1 MWEDILL
8 SVAMSVSEAIGAG
21 VVEHKK
27 KAKLLKNL
35 ENQINVQL
43 NEFAD
48 SSLDCNDFYLLVQS
62 RKFVEIVRN
71 FFLTIN
77 DEMDRSQ
84 YIERVEQYVS
94 NECKNVNHIEV
105 RDFIKKIEE
114 LYKEYLHK
122 IIEDYP
128 EIYAL
133 FQLMTI
139 SHREIIARILDSEE
153 NIKRYFEALE
163 YKKIKIDD
171 DNIQLYHK
179 VSEKEYGT
187 IRFTGISGAERKKE
201 QRINE
206 FYVENTFSY
215 YGKEIEKLFINNFDD
230 IETIRLENFFDF
242 GNKIV
247 LIGGA
252 GFGKST
258 SLNYLFCNYER
269 MYGSY
274 ALKIK
279 IDLKEYAK
287 DIGVKKKNL
296 LWCITTEFLRKIKHT
311 KLNFDEIQTVLA
323 DYLDKG
329 KCLIIL
335 DALDEIPTL
344 SVRNKVRD
352 EIANF
357 CEIYYL
363 NRFIISTREAGY
375 LRNRFDDTFLHI
387 RINQFN
393 SGQIKKY
400 SENWYN
406 SYYEEQ
412 NEFDE
417 FWEKFEQEVKRAR
430 CESIISNPIML
441 ILALVI
447 FDVGKNLPTK
457 RIEFY
462 QKCIDTF
469 LTERENIKAAFIL
482 EENTKSI
489 LTMNLTIPK
498 IAFYRFEHINE
509 NISYKFNYL
518 ELEKAVYNAIGVSDT
533 DILNWGVAVKQYI
546 KYLVER
552 TELVREIDED
562 LYDFAHKTFYEYFLA
577 FYFCKM
583 YENDKLI
590 DLLEEWIG
598 DSNYDELARLIIEE
612 VIQNND
618 PRQHDFIMKYL
629 LEKLKMPSENRYM
642 NKKLDIFSIIVDL
655 YNHSMVQPKF
665 YMEYNYF
672 ILYNSKY
679 VESINRGITW
689 RNMRSSQRVQ
699 YDARVMAELFQK
711 AFSSNENMVDAI
723 DTLLYLNRDYKRQVI
738 QRIEEDKRE
747 CVENIILLFDSIKE
761 ADERV
766 EMRFSDKPEARNM
779 DVAKEDFYRRQI
791 GYFLNEGLDYLTN
804 YPQIF
809 LSVLNLSIMKDI
821 NISIETFLNLNF
833 EPNYKF
839 YAYTN
844 LGMLFRFA
852 HKACKSSEYF
862 LLFFSTIVK
871 CANKGANRVFQ
882 YILDDRYYDRVINME
897 INKDRDI
904 LIGIWKILDNADAYE
919 HFKDSLIQLGL
930 YKEKYDTQ
938 YKEAFMLYLQD
949 DKGRNNERINQILAE
964 DEVKRKAR

>member
-1 MWEDILL
+1 MLVTL
-8 SVAMSVSEAIGAG
+8 YTMRY
-21 VVEHKK
+21 
-27 KAKLLKNL
+27 N
-35 ENQINVQL
+35 
-43 NEFAD
+43 
-48 SSLDCNDFYLLVQS
+48 CFYS
-62 RKFVEIVRN
+62 
-71 FFLTIN
+71 
-77 DEMDRSQ
+77 
-84 YIERVEQYVS
+84 
-94 NECKNVNHIEV
+94 
-105 RDFIKKIEE
+105 KIM
-114 LYKEYLHK
+114 
-122 IIEDYP
+122 EDYP

-139 SHREIIARILDSEE
+139 SHREIIAKILDSEE

-163 YKKIKIDD
+163 YKKIRIDD

-179 VSEKEYGT
+179 VSEKEYGI

-201 QRINE
+201 QHINE

-215 YGKEIEKLFINNFDD
+215 YGKEIEKLFINKLDN

-258 SLNYLFCNYER
+258 SLNYLFCNYET

-279 IDLKEYAK
+279 LDLKEYAK
-287 DIGVKKKNL
+287 DIGEKRKNL
-296 LWCITTEFLRKIKHT
+296 LWCIATEFLRKIKHT
-311 KLNFDEIQTVLA
+311 QLSFDEIQVALS

-329 KCLIIL
+329 KCLVIL

-344 SVRNKVRD
+344 SIRNKVRD

-363 NRFIISTREAGY
+363 NRIIISTREAGY

-387 RINQFN
+387 KINQFN
-393 SGQIKKY
+393 IEQIRKY

-406 SYYEEQ
+406 SYYAEQ

-417 FWEKFEQEVKRAR
+417 FWKKFEQEIKRAR
-430 CESIISNPIML
+430 CEGIISNPIML

-469 LTERENIKAAFIL
+469 LVERENIKAAFNL
-482 EENTKSI
+482 DNNTKSI

-498 IAFYRFEHINE
+498 IAHYKFAHINE
-509 NISYKFNYL
+509 NVGYKFNHL
-518 ELEKAVYNAIGVSDT
+518 ELEKAVFNAIGVSDVEM
-533 DILNWGVAVKQYI
+533 LNWGAAVKQYV

-552 TELVREIDED
+552 TELVQEIDED

-577 FYFCKM
+577 FYFCKV

-618 PRQHDFIMKYL
+618 PRQHDYIMKYL
-629 LEKLKMPSENRYM
+629 WDQLKIPSVNRFA
-642 NKKLDIFSIIVDL
+642 NKKVDIFSIIVDL
-655 YNHSMVQPKF
+655 YNHNMVQPKF

-672 ILYNSKY
+672 ILYNSRY
-679 VESINRGITW
+679 VERINRGIVW

-699 YDARVMAELFQK
+699 YDARIIADLFQTV
-711 AFSSNENMVDAI
+711 FNNNENVVDVI
-723 DTLLYLNRDYKRQVI
+723 DTLQYLNRDYKRQII
-738 QRIEEDKRE
+738 QGAKKDKKE
-747 CVENIILLFDSIKE
+747 AVENIVLLFEYNKQIDEHGKKRLSDELESISE
-761 ADERV
+761 NLSR
-766 EMRFSDKPEARNM
+766 
-779 DVAKEDFYRRQI
+779 EDLYKRQI
-791 GYFLNEGLDYLTN
+791 DYFLNDGFEYLIT

-809 LSVLNLSIMKDI
+809 LSVLN
-821 NISIETFLNLNF
+821 ISITLDIKISVEILLNCRF
-833 EPNYKF
+833 EPNNKF
-839 YAYTN
+839 YDYTN
-844 LGMLFRFA
+844 IKMLFKLA
-852 HKACKSSEYF
+852 KKACRSDEYF
-862 LLFFSTIVK
+862 LMFFSAIMK
-871 CANKGANRVFQ
+871 CANKIVNRIFE
-882 YILDDRYYDRVINME
+882 YILDNRLYDRFAKGLE
-897 INKDRDI
+897 KEDRTFWA
-904 LIGIWKILDNADAYE
+904 GIWKILNTANEYE
-919 HFKDSLIQLGL
+919 YFRDSLMQLGL
-930 YKEKYDTQ
+930 YEEKYDIQ
-938 YKEAFMLYLQD
+938 YKEAYMLYLQD
-949 DKGRNNERINQILAE
+949 DKGKNNERINQILAE
-964 DEVKRKAR
+964 EKV